1 MKHKA
6 LDQEE
11 LDALKAFAARHG
23 RNWKSVLREAWMNA
37 SEPGILQ
44 QLRND
49 RGFGPSGLIAF
60 RFETEKES

>member
-1 MKHKA
+1 MNHKT
-6 LDQEE
+6 LNQEE
-11 LDALKAFAARHG
+11 LDALKAFANRHG

-49 RGFGPSGLIAF
+49 HGFGPSGLISF
-60 RFETEKES
+60 RFDKETK